1 VTIRALKIGALG
13 LAMLGLGL
21 LWWFA
26 THAPIP
32 TLKIGQAQATMNFV
46 YVRVMGQVTRAPS
59 HDPDSGNL
67 SFWVADDTGEMLVSS
82 YRATTQS
89 LIDSGRMPFTG
100 DRVIVEGTLRIRQD
114 SVMLTLNS
122 ADAVHVERAQP
133 QPMDIGQIDA
143 STALRAV
150 TVRGQVRA
158 VRTPYK
164 GLKLVTLRDY
174 SGEIDVAVPD
184 TDSSLD
190 IQPGQSAEASGA
202 VTLYKDTPQV
212 TLARADALYL
222 SPDSIPVAA
231 PARVADLVA
240 ERAGQ
245 WAAVRG
251 TIVQVSPFSAGIK
264 FTLDDGTG
272 RADVLLWQDVYA
284 VLSPTLVLAE
294 GAQVSAQGE
303 VSLFHGAVEV
313 VPEIPADVTLVAAAP
328 TIAPTPIAT
337 TTPAAPQ
344 PTAIAAIAS
353 PTPQPTA
360 TPKPT
365 PKPTQAITL
374 VTLGQ
379 LTPAEKGK
387 VVSVRGTITAV
398 IKFSSGMKYRIDDG
412 TGKVILLLWQEV
424 FDKVPNREKLTKGAQ
439 VSVTGNV
446 DVYNGDIEVV
456 PGSGRDVR
464 IAP

>member
-1 VTIRALKIGALG
+1 
-13 LAMLGLGL
+13 
-21 LWWFA
+21 
-26 THAPIP
+26 
-32 TLKIGQAQATMNFV
+32 
-46 YVRVMGQVTRAPS
+46 
-59 HDPDSGNL
+59 
-67 SFWVADDTGEMLVSS
+67 
-82 YRATTQS
+82 
-89 LIDSGRMPFTG
+89 
-100 DRVIVEGTLRIRQD
+100 
-114 SVMLTLNS
+114 
-122 ADAVHVERAQP
+122 
-133 QPMDIGQIDA
+133 
-143 STALRAV
+143 
-150 TVRGQVRA
+150 
-158 VRTPYK
+158 
-164 GLKLVTLRDY
+164 
-174 SGEIDVAVPD
+174 
-184 TDSSLD
+184 
-190 IQPGQSAEASGA
+190 
-202 VTLYKDTPQV
+202 
-212 TLARADALYL
+212 
-222 SPDSIPVAA
+222 
-231 PARVADLVA
+231 
-240 ERAGQ
+240 
-245 WAAVRG
+245 
-251 TIVQVSPFSAGIK
+251 VQVSPFSAGIK

-379 LTPAEKGK
+379 LTPSEKGK

-412 TGKVILLLWQEV
+412 TGKVILLLWQEI